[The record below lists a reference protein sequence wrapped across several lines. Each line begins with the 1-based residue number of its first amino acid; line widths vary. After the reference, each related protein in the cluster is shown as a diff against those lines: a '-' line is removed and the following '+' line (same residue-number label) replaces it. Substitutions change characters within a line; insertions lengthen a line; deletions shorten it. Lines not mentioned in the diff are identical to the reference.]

1 MRKRV
6 EHGVKAGWRRNTLA
20 IGVAL
25 CSLVWTGMA
34 AALGMGEIRLHS
46 ALNQPL
52 NAEIQLIETA
62 GLDPDDIVVKLASPE
77 AFSKA
82 GIERVFFLND
92 LRFTPVIRGNS
103 GYIQVSSNK
112 AVVEPYLSFLVQ
124 VSRPNGDLLHEYTLL
139 LDPATT
145 PEGLAATRNR
155 KPLQD
160 SAAMQ
165 DSRMPKAPPMAV
177 QGQHYTVVEGDTL
190 NSIARRLQ
198 GSGSRGSAAQLS
210 DGIQALNPLAFPA
223 GAGSALRA
231 GQNLLLPDA
240 ALVPKSMVAEPPA
253 NQVAEVPAPVD
264 AQKAAQLAADA
275 IQNQQLEDL
284 KSLNRSLQEQVF
296 ERDKAVTVLQARL
309 AEMHDAP
316 KAAVVPGG
324 AIGSDPAAPAPQS
337 VMPAA
342 APVPVPAQ
350 VEADNPL
357 FNLQVLLGV
366 VVALLLLILGLRLR
380 QRRQGAPTPEHIEPA
395 VSDERLIKPAQATA
409 LPVYEIPAVA
419 PQAAAP
425 VQSVNSGASLSK
437 APASQRLAGA
447 APDALDGVSIYI
459 AYGRFNEALGILR
472 DALSKQPER
481 EDIRERILEL
491 LAEQGD
497 IPGFEREEQ
506 TALEHG
512 MDREKIQAIRARYPQ
527 LKPSSAAVP
536 SAIAV
541 GAAAA
546 AVAATAV
553 AASVASEP
561 APAKPEA
568 PAQLDETAAAALNPE
583 HADEFQL
590 NLDDLS
596 MDADWDLVD
605 PFDKPAPHGK
615 AEAPEAAP
623 LDPHFASNL
632 TELPEVFELH
642 DEPFLGDPLE
652 PGEPFELDESLDL
665 GYPADESIEI
675 VAPVDADTE
684 LSGFDLLDGLG
695 EFSEPEADAQ
705 DRQPIETIDL
715 VEPSDNDALDDAFLD
730 SFADDDGMEF
740 DLMELDEEPL
750 TQINQAQLMIDEGD
764 VNGARRLLE
773 QVLESGDEAHQQ
785 MARDLLSSL
794 E

>member
-6 EHGVKAGWRRNTLA
+6 EHGLKEGARRNRLA
-20 IGVAL
+20 MWVAL
-25 CSLVWTGMA
+25 CSLGWSGMA
-34 AALGMGEIRLHS
+34 SALGIGEIRLHS

-62 GLDPDDIVVKLASPE
+62 GLGPEDIVVKLASPE

-82 GIERVFFLND
+82 GVERVFFLND

-124 VSRPNGDLLHEYTLL
+124 LSRPNGDLVHEYTVL
-139 LDPATT
+139 LDPPTT
-145 PEGLAATRNR
+145 PEGQAATRNR

-160 SAAMQ
+160 SASLT

-177 QGQHYTVVEGDTL
+177 QGKHYVVAEGDTL

-198 GSGSRGSAAQLS
+198 GPGSTGSAAQLAS
-210 DGIQALNPLAFPA
+210 GIQALNPMAFPA

-240 ALVPKSMVAEPPA
+240 AVVPKQAAAEPPVSEA
-253 NQVAEVPAPVD
+253 AAGPAPVD

-275 IQNQQLEDL
+275 IVNQQLEDL

-296 ERDKAVTVLQARL
+296 ERDKAVTVLQTRL
-309 AEMHDAP
+309 AEVRDAP
-316 KAAVVPGG
+316 QAPAGPGG
-324 AIGSDPAAPAPQS
+324 AITGDPIAPAAVPAPVAAAAAVAPAP
-337 VMPAA
+337 V
-342 APVPVPAQ
+342 Q
-350 VEADNPL
+350 VATDNPL
-357 FNLQVLLGV
+357 FSLPVLLGIV
-366 VVALLLLILGLRLR
+366 VVLLLLILGLRLR
-380 QRRQGAPTPEHIEPA
+380 QRRQSVPTPEHVEPA

-419 PQAAAP
+419 PQAAPA
-425 VQSVNSGASLSK
+425 QRTSGGASPSK
-437 APASQRLAGA
+437 TASAQRLSGA

-506 TALEHG
+506 AALEHG
-512 MDREKIQAIRARYPQ
+512 MNREQIQAIRERYPQ
-527 LKPSSAAVP
+527 LKPSSGAAP
-536 SAIAV
+536 SAIAASTAAV
-541 GAAAA
+541 AGAATAMAAAA
-546 AVAATAV
+546 G
-553 AASVASEP
+553 SEP
-561 APAKPEA
+561 AHAKPEA

-583 HADEFQL
+583 HDEFQL

-615 AEAPEAAP
+615 VEEPEATP
-623 LDPHFASNL
+623 LDPHFSSNL

-652 PGEPFELDESLDL
+652 PGESLELNESLDL
-665 GYPADESIEI
+665 GYVADESIEI
-675 VAPVDADTE
+675 MAPADVDTS
-684 LSGFDLLDGLG
+684 LSDFDLLDGLG
-695 EFSEPEADAQ
+695 EFSEPDAD

-730 SFADDDGMEF
+730 SFADDGGMEF

-750 TQINQAQLMIDEGD
+750 TQVNQAQLMIDEGD
-764 VNGARRLLE
+764 VDGARRLLE